1 MRLFI
6 IIAKKF
12 KQQPTPLYNTYYKHK
27 KTSNRLENTFKESL
41 FIGKGKK
48 RRNNILYNLRRGK
61 QVIKYLRPYKGLWLT
76 IINSLI

>member
-1 MRLFI
+1 VRLFI
-6 IIAKKF
+6 IISKKF

-48 RRNNILYNLRRGK
+48 RHNNISHNLRKDK
-61 QVIKYLRPYKGLWLT
+61 QVIKHL
-76 IINSLI
+76 